1 MNELP
6 DRVFPLPFIW
16 RGKRL
21 FSVRLRVAVRE
32 AALPEVLTGQAAQ
45 ALTELPVPPGAD
57 GLLLRGVVDPGW
69 RTHTLRDHSV
79 AFVLSR
85 DVWHYLAWTGRYE
98 DFLEGRYSAKTRES
112 YARDEARFL
121 EHSGQALDLR
131 EYREPGQVG
140 EFIGHLAELRGRG
153 ALFGRPVEA
162 AELLAAAQRGQ
173 LRAFLLFAHGEP
185 VAGLCLTAVGEVL
198 HYLCSA
204 ERDDFRPWS
213 AGTVLHLQAIRRVF
227 GEPGFH
233 YMDFRPGECEVKR
246 QFANGAL
253 RGAAV
258 LSLRRTLRNRLLLR
272 LYGFLQ
278 GSARSPGAQ
287 PAAPDEVRELLI

>member
-1 MNELP
+1 MNQLP
-6 DRVFPLPFIW
+6 DRIVHLPIIW

-21 FSVRLRVAVRE
+21 FSARLRLAVHE
-32 AALPEVLTGQAAQ
+32 AALPDVLAGEAAQ
-45 ALTELPVPPGAD
+45 ALATLPVPAGAD
-57 GLLLRGVVDPGW
+57 GLLLRCVVDPGW
-69 RTHTLRDHSV
+69 RTRSLRDDSV

-112 YARDEARFL
+112 YARDEARLL
-121 EHSGQALDLR
+121 ERCGQALDLR
-131 EYREPGQVG
+131 EYREPAQVD
-140 EFIGHLAELRGRG
+140 EFAGHLARLRGHG
-153 ALFGRPVEA
+153 TPIGRPVEPVA
-162 AELLAAAQRGQ
+162 LKATAQRGT
-173 LRAFLLFAHGEP
+173 LRAFALFADGEP
-185 VAGLCLTAVGEVL
+185 VAALALEAQGEVL
-198 HYLCSA
+198 HYLCSV
-204 ERDDFRPWS
+204 EHDDFRPWS

-227 GEPGFH
+227 AEPGFH

-272 LYGFLQ
+272 LYGWLQ